1 MSPVVVRLVLIVMP
15 PGQLK
20 LHNARIASGLP
31 MTSNLRPSSVGSH
44 IASAACGG
52 LENRVD
58 STVRG
63 LGAAVLVASRLMRKP
78 S

>member
-1 MSPVVVRLVLIVMP
+1 MSPVVVMLVLIVMP

-31 MTSNLRPSSVGSH
+31 TSNLRPSSVGSH